1 MMSPTERRQERILHL
16 ERELAKERN
25 AQACIERTP
34 PEARTI
40 FQLEM
45 IRHHLHM
52 QETITNMLRGNP

>member
-1 MMSPTERRQERILHL
+1 MLSTEDRKRERILHL
-16 ERELAKERN
+16 EQQLARERN